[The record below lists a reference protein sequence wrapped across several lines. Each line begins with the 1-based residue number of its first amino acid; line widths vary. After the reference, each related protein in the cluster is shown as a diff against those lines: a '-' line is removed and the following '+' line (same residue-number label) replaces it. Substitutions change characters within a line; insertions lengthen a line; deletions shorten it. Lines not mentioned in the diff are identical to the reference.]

1 MKRNTALFGAS
12 LVAGVAAASGLIMTS
27 TSSSAAPSDT
37 FYGVAWGDAT
47 SGETSGGWT
56 TGTYADPYGVEFSG
70 SATAGTG
77 TFHLTS
83 NGGATV
89 TVTTTCVAGKP
100 SVAVVGGGAAG
111 VHTGGSVSLAKF
123 TGAANA
129 QGTVTFAT
137 QKVGGHTAGAYI
149 NFAPGL
155 AGTWVA
161 LTGADCT
168 TSSSSTT
175 NPPTSSSTTNPPT
188 SSSTTAPPSS
198 STTAPPS
205 SSTTAPP
212 TSTTTPPSSSTT
224 APPTTPPAT
233 TEPPT
238 PTPTT
243 TTLPVTG

>member
-27 TSSSAAPSDT
+27 TASSAADGNT
-37 FYGVAWGDAT
+37 YYGVNWADAT

-56 TGTYADPYGVEFSG
+56 TGAYADPYGIEFSG
-70 SATAGTG
+70 AATAGTG
-77 TFHLTS
+77 TFKLAA
-83 NGGATV
+83 GGSTV
-89 TVTTTCVAGKP
+89 SVTTTCVAGKP
-100 SVAVVGGGAAG
+100 SVTVVGGGAAG

-123 TGAANA
+123 TGASDAV
-129 QGTVTFAT
+129 GTVTFAT
-137 QKVGGHTAGAYI
+137 KTVGNHAAGAYI

-155 AGTWVA
+155 DGTWVA
-161 LTGADCT
+161 LTGADCAAPTSSSSSST
-168 TSSSSTT
+168 TPSSSTT
-175 NPPTSSSTTNPPT
+175 NPPSSSTTN
-188 SSSTTAPPSS
+188 PPSS